1 VKRWAFSLVDA
12 VSLLLCAAT
21 VVLWVRSYDH
31 ADYFW
36 YGDAMKETG
45 LISSEGSLLFY
56 RESVLGSYRLRGS
69 SGFGSAHLA
78 PADPD
83 RFDPARAWFSLPGFA
98 LLGGAN
104 GRTEATGFALCA
116 WLLSTLL
123 ALLPIRWLTVTL
135 RKPRAKAAFSRCPNC
150 GYDLRATR
158 ERCPECGSPVLRSP
172 QI

>member
-1 VKRWAFSLVDA
+1 MKRWVFRSVAA
-12 VSLLLCAAT
+12 ISLLLCAAT

-36 YGDAMKETG
+36 YGDAMNETG

-56 RESVLGSYRLRGS
+56 RESVLGSYRLRGPA
-69 SGFGSAHLA
+69 GFGSAHLA

-83 RFDPARAWFSLPGFA
+83 HFDPARAWFSLPGFA

-104 GRTEATGFALCA
+104 GRTEAAGFALRA
-116 WLLSTLL
+116 WLLSILF
-123 ALLPIRWLTVTL
+123 ALPPIRSLIGTL
-135 RKPRAKAAFSRCPNC
+135 RKPRAKAAFSRCPIC

-158 ERCPECGSPVLRSP
+158 ERCPECGTPVLRS
-172 QI
+172 IEI